1 MDSPEATQKADWLRA
16 ILERFEGPLVRY
28 ALQITGDLEQAR
40 DVVQDTFLKLCGQDP
55 AAVEG
60 HLAQWLFTVC
70 RNRAL
75 DVQRKERRMTPLS
88 EVELEH
94 RENGEPSPAAV
105 AAQKE
110 AAQNVLE
117 MLDDLPPN
125 QREVVRLKFHGQLSY
140 QEIST
145 ITSLSVS
152 NVGFLLHTAIKTLRA
167 RLQRLDEIT
176 DRSRALSPL
185 NPNLLN
191 RAVDP
196 TALH

>member
-1 MDSPEATQKADWLRA
+1 MDSPEAMQKADWLRA
-16 ILERFEGPLVRY
+16 TLERYEGPLVRY

-40 DVVQDTFLKLCGQDP
+40 DVVQDTFLKLCAQDP
-55 AAVEG
+55 ATVNG

-88 EVELEH
+88 EVELET
-94 RENGEPSPAAV
+94 RENGEPSPAAA
-105 AAQKE
+105 AAQRE
-110 AAQNVLE
+110 AAQNVRA

-140 QEIST
+140 QEISA

-152 NVGFLLHTAIKTLRA
+152 NVGFLLHMAIKTLRA
-167 RLQRLDEIT
+167 RLQRLDAIADPGRT
-176 DRSRALSPL
+176 LSPL
-185 NPNLLN
+185 DPGLLN

-196 TALH
+196 TASH